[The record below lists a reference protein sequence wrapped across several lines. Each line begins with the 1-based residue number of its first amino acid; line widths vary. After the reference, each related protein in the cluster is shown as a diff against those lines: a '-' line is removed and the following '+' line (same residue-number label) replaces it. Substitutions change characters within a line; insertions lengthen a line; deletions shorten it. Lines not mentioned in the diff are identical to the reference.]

1 MAPVTL
7 ENLGRLLR
15 ERRGKM
21 GMREAAAE
29 IGVSIATLSRLE
41 AGKLP
46 DIETFKRL
54 CAWLD
59 LDAGEVLGARA
70 APRGTASSAPKE
82 TLRGVHLK
90 ANRTLPPAT
99 AAALGEMIMA
109 ADRFFSGTAG

>member
-15 ERRGKM
+15 ERRGKR

-70 APRGTASSAPKE
+70 APKE